1 MIQLKRPIVF
11 FDIEATGLSII
22 HDRIVQISLLKIFP
36 DGNEEI
42 KNFLF
47 NPEIS
52 IPEEVIAIHGI
63 TNEKVKDQPLFKEKA
78 KEIDQFLKDCDLG
91 GFNLLKFDV
100 PMLLEEFIRAG
111 MDFDIDQRSII
122 DVQAIFHKM
131 EQRTLTAAYKFYC
144 EKELQNAHDAEADTK
159 ATWEVFNAQLA
170 RYEQLSKDLPGIIS
184 FIGNNNRV
192 DLEGRIVKNDKGEE
206 IFNFGKHKGKKVTQ
220 VFETEPSYYNWIL
233 DGDFSGYTKK
243 VVQRIKLNMLKDKFS
258 GG

>member
-1 MIQLKRPIVF
+1 MIQLQKPIVF
-11 FDIEATGLSII
+11 FDIEATGLSTV

-36 DGNEEI
+36 DGKEDV
-42 KNFLF
+42 LTLTF
-47 NPEIS
+47 NPEIP
-52 IPEEVIAIHGI
+52 IPDEVVAIHGI

-78 KEIDQFLKDCDLG
+78 KEINDFLKDHDLG

-111 MDFDIDQRSII
+111 MDFEIDQRNII
-122 DVQAIFHKM
+122 DVQTIFHKM
-131 EQRTLTAAYKFYC
+131 EQRTLSAAYKFYC
-144 EKELQNAHDAEADTK
+144 EKELINAHDAEADTK

-170 RYEQLSKDLPGIIS
+170 RYEQLSKDLPGIIA
-184 FIGNNNRV
+184 FVGNNNRV
-192 DLEGRIVKNDKGEE
+192 DLEGRIVRNDKGEE
-206 IFNFGKHKGKKVTQ
+206 VFNFGKHKGKKVTQ

-233 DGDFSGYTKK
+233 DGDFSRYTKK

>member
-1 MIQLKRPIVF
+1 MIQLSKPIVF

-22 HDRIVQISLLKIFP
+22 NDRIVQISLLKIFP
-36 DGNEEI
+36 DGKEEI

-47 NPEIS
+47 NPEIH
-52 IPEEVIAIHGI
+52 IPDEVVAIHGI
-63 TNEKVKDQPLFKEKA
+63 KDEDVKGQPIFKDKA

-111 MDFDIDQRSII
+111 MDFDIDKRHIV
-122 DVQAIFHKM
+122 DVQSIFHKM
-131 EQRTLTAAYKFYC
+131 EQRTLSAAYKFYC
-144 EKELQNAHDAEADTK
+144 SKDLSNAHDAEADTK
-159 ATWEVFNAQLA
+159 ATWEVFNAQLE
-170 RYEQLSKDLPGIIS
+170 RYDQLSKDIPGIIG
-184 FIGNNNRV
+184 FIGNSNRV
-192 DLEGRIVKNDKGEE
+192 DLEGRIVKNEKGEE
-206 IFNFGKHKGKKVTQ
+206 VFNFGKHKGKKVTQ
-220 VFETEPSYYNWIL
+220 VFENEPSYYNWIL